1 MTLQKE
7 KKKNTGRN
15 MLFLKL
21 RFNNEI
27 FFFFQ
32 VWKIVERYLGVGQ
45 WTRVQM
51 IRQVKDLV
59 L

>member
-1 MTLQKE
+1 
-7 KKKNTGRN
+7 